1 MGYTRNGSQRAA
13 PSRERRGEPDPVV
26 AVWAALTVPT
36 SPHDGQRDGEP
47 VEPDV
52 DLDLWELHVRYWIR
66 REVTDRRRLVEH
78 YHPHARGLA
87 RRLHRGGDALD
98 DIEQVASE
106 ALLLALDRFDP
117 SRRLPFL
124 GFATPTIVGSVKRH
138 YRDIGWSMRL
148 PRRVHDLAPAIR
160 DGWDQLCQD
169 LGRTPSRGE
178 VADLVGLEVSEVDE
192 VLAAD
197 ADRSLDSLDRR
208 TERGEI
214 GEQVGR
220 ADRGL
225 DLAIER
231 RALEQ
236 IVTLLSETDRRVL
249 QLYFLDEMT
258 QSEVAAQLGVSQ
270 MQVSRTLDRVL
281 RRLRSHL

>member
-1 MGYTRNGSQRAA
+1 MGYIRSGSRRVA
-13 PSRERRGEPDPVV
+13 PSRHHPDPVV
-26 AVWAALTVPT
+26 ALWAALTVPT
-36 SPHDGQRDGEP
+36 TPHDERDSDGEHLEAD
-47 VEPDV
+47 VE
-52 DLDLWELHVRYWIR
+52 LDLWELHVRYWLR
-66 REVTDRRRLVEH
+66 CDPADRRLLVER

-87 RRLHRGGDALD
+87 RRLHRGGDALE
-98 DIEQVASE
+98 DIEQVAAE

-117 SRRLPFL
+117 RRRLPFL

-138 YRDIGWSMRL
+138 YRDTGWSMRL

-160 DGWDQLCQD
+160 DAWDQLCQD

-178 VADLVGLEVSEVDE
+178 VADLVGLEVGEVDA
-192 VLAAD
+192 VLTAD

-236 IVTLLSETDRRVL
+236 IVTLLPESDRRVL
-249 QLYFLDEMT
+249 QLYFLEEMT
-258 QSEVAAQLGVSQ
+258 QSEVAARLGVSQ

>member
-1 MGYTRNGSQRAA
+1 MGLFRSGPRRVA
-13 PSRERRGEPDPVV
+13 PSPRHPDVAV
-26 AVWAALTVPT
+26 AVWASITVPT
-36 SPHDGQRDGEP
+36 NPHDGQARNGHQ
-47 VEPDV
+47 VEADV
-52 DLDLWELHVRYWIR
+52 DLDLWELHVRYWLR
-66 REVTDRRRLVEH
+66 RDPADRRRLVER

-87 RRLHRGGDALD
+87 RRLHRGGDALE
-98 DIEQVASE
+98 DIEQVAAE

-169 LGRTPSRGE
+169 LGRTPTRGE
-178 VADLVGLEVSEVDE
+178 VADLVGLEVGEVDA
-192 VLAAD
+192 VLTAD

-220 ADRGL
+220 ADHRL
-225 DLAIER
+225 DLAVER

-236 IVTLLSETDRRVL
+236 IVTLLPESDRRVL
-249 QLYFLDEMT
+249 QLYYLDELT
-258 QSEVAAQLGVSQ
+258 QSQVAEQLGVSQ
-270 MQVSRTLDRVL
+270 MQVSRTLDRIL